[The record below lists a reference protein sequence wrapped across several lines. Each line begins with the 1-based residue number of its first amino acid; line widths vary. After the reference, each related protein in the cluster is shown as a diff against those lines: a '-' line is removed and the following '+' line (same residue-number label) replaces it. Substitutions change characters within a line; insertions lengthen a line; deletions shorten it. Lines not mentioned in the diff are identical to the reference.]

1 MDHGFSTCPGPDCD
15 GRTKLA
21 PDQPA
26 CPFCKFDALDYWL
39 TLVSKTPEEFNGPC
53 ARCGKSALPPA
64 PNECVC
70 VSEFGESGPF
80 RK

>member
-21 PDQPA
+21 PDQPV

-39 TLVSKTPEEFNGPC
+39 TLVSKTPEESRVVEPI
-53 ARCGKSALPPA
+53 R
-64 PNECVC
+64 
-70 VSEFGESGPF
+70 
-80 RK
+80 